1 MNGAILRHYVLK
13 EFVSPAVPQIK
24 NSRSSEIAASVGQP
38 FVPMDIT
45 KTILG
50 RLSWTHHR
58 TICSWLLFVTQHE
71 PYRAT
76 YSIAPLEREVTNNMS
91 DRVARIK

>member
-24 NSRSSEIAASVGQP
+24 NSRSSEIATSVGQQ

-45 KTILG
+45 KTIFG
-50 RLSWTHHR
+50 RLNW
-58 TICSWLLFVTQHE
+58 TQHHTFFIDCFR
-71 PYRAT
+71 PPARAVQGYT
-76 YSIAPLEREVTNNMS
+76 
-91 DRVARIK
+91 